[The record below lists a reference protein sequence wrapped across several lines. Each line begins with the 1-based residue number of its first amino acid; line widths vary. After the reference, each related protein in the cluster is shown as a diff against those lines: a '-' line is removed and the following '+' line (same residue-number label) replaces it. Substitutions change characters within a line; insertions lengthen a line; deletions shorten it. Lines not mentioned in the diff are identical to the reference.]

1 MSNPALRLRLGPP
14 SRREKAKVEGASD
27 SGWKPMAASEGTPPA
42 LFVVK
47 SQSGGCMPN
56 AENLK
61 TEAETFNERISER
74 DAPALFPICAER

>member
-1 MSNPALRLRLGPP
+1 
-14 SRREKAKVEGASD
+14 
-27 SGWKPMAASEGTPPA
+27 MAASEGTPPA

-61 TEAETFNERISER
+61 TEAEAFNESIYER
-74 DAPALFPICAER
+74 DAPVIRPH